1 MFIAPSHRYCQ
12 RCASA
17 AERCAGHAHP
27 WSTAGDAMGASAKT
41 RLARHHQARCRMC
54 GRILATSSLASR
66 NQLPR
71 NHLRITSFPPSH
83 G

>member
-41 RLARHHQARCRMC
+41 RLARHHQAKCSTR
-54 GRILATSSLASR
+54 GRILATAFLAH
-66 NQLPR
+66 LPQYR
-71 NHLRITSFPPSH
+71 TRMELGHSNRTLA
-83 G
+83 

>member
-41 RLARHHQARCRMC
+41 RLARHHQARCSTR
-54 GRILATSSLASR
+54 GRILPSSLAH
-66 NQLPR
+66 LPQSAACA
-71 NHLRITSFPPSH
+71 NLSHLTSP
-83 G
+83 